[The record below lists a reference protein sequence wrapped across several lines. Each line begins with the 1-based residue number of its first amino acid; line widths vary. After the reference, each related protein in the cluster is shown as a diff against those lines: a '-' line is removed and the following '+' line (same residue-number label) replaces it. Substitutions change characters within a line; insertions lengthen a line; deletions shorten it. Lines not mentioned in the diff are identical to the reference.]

1 MKINQ
6 ELKEANIYEENGSY
20 YMKLV
25 YEYETESGF
34 YRRTYPKVSFPVTLL
49 RLPSINNIASYI
61 NPTYI
66 SLDDELIV
74 CGADCIISGKE
85 FKCVKFVDELIKAKV
100 HEMTLE
106 EIEKKLGYPV
116 KIVSK

>member
-6 ELKEANIYEENGSY
+6 DLKEANIYKENGSY

-49 RLPSINNIASYI
+49 RLPSMNIASYLG
-61 NPTYI
+61 PVYI
-66 SLDDELIV
+66 SLDDELTA
-74 CGADCIISGKE
+74 CNADCIVSGKK
-85 FKCVKFVDELIKAKV
+85 FKCVSYVDELIKSKV
-100 HEMTLE
+100 HE
-106 EIEKKLGYPV
+106 I
-116 KIVSK
+116 

>member
-1 MKINQ
+1 MNIKQ
-6 ELKEANIYEENGSY
+6 ELKKANIYEENGSY

-49 RLPSINNIASYI
+49 RLPYTLSASYLT
-61 NPTYI
+61 PPYI
-66 SLDDELIV
+66 SLDDDLTILTT
-74 CGADCIISGKE
+74 DCIVSGKE
-85 FKCVKFVDELIKAKV
+85 FKRVNFVDELIKTKV

-106 EIEKKLGYPV
+106 EIEKKLGYSV

>member
-1 MKINQ
+1 MNNNQ
-6 ELKEANIYEENGSY
+6 ELKKANIYEENGSY

-49 RLPSINNIASYI
+49 HLPTTNIASYLG
-61 NPTYI
+61 PVYI
-66 SLDDELIV
+66 SLNDELTARY
-74 CGADCIISGKE
+74 ADCIVSGKE
-85 FKCVKFVDELIKAKV
+85 VKCVNFVDELIEPKV

-106 EIEKKLGYPV
+106 EIEKKLGYSV